1 MKGKFIW
8 NGLKIE
14 INDECMYVKNQSDI
28 FMDGLV
34 NLTSRMMEFLQ
45 KALLTRIIRMAFIYW
60 RTCNNEIPEDLSF
73 A

>member
-45 KALLTRIIRMAFIYW
+45 KALLTRIIRMAFIYLK
-60 RTCNNEIPEDLSF
+60 NL
-73 A
+73 